1 MKSVLD
7 EDFKTY
13 GRVLDLDISDF
24 MNEVAKFP
32 EVPTKSVY
40 YEASRPEFEGTP
52 LYNQF
57 QDIIYGG
64 MPVEFGC
71 CHGFNNKL
79 NGLEYHRDSEINMA
93 GTDMILM
100 VGHRWDID
108 YADNSFDTS
117 LVEAFFV
124 PKGTAVELYATT
136 LHYAPCGVDGQE
148 FRSGVVLPRG
158 TNDQLNDVSEAIG
171 ESAMLFGVNKWLLV
185 HPESGETG
193 RVGTLK
199 GKNLTLD
206 DFNK

>member
-1 MKSVLD
+1 M
-7 EDFKTY
+7 
-13 GRVLDLDISDF
+13 
-24 MNEVAKFP
+24 
-32 EVPTKSVY
+32 
-40 YEASRPEFEGTP
+40 
-52 LYNQF
+52 
-57 QDIIYGG
+57 
-64 MPVEFGC
+64 
-71 CHGFNNKL
+71 
-79 NGLEYHRDSEINMA
+79 GLFS
-93 GTDMILM
+93 
-100 VGHRWDID
+100 ID

>member
-32 EVPTKSVY
+32 EVLTKSVY
-40 YEASRPEFEGTP
+40 YEASRPEFEGTA
-52 LYNQF
+52 LFNQF
-57 QDIIYGG
+57 KDIVYGG
-64 MPVEFGC
+64 MPIEFGC
-71 CHGFNNKL
+71 CHGFNSKL

-158 TNDQLNDVSEAIG
+158 TNDQLNDVSEATG

-206 DFNK
+206 DFKK